1 MKAYACMLMVV
12 LGCSQTESLDE
23 GHVVAVNDLILEV
36 LPAPSVPSTLLVY
49 ECPDVLM
56 GCTAAAFKS
65 GGTCYPVTITPGA
78 CVNTKIPV
86 TPSSK
91 LTYSS
96 CTDSNCT
103 NCGQSVTLTTPIITF
118 ESTWYSGASWY
129 CRTQCTAPPTCQ

>member
-1 MKAYACMLMVV
+1 MKLTIASLFVV
-12 LGCSQTESLDE
+12 LGCSQTAELE
-23 GHVVAVNDLILEV
+23 EEHVVAVNDLILDV
-36 LPAPSVPSTLLVY
+36 LPAPSVPSTLVVY

-56 GCTAAAFKS
+56 GCSAAAFKS

-96 CTDSNCT
+96 CTD
-103 NCGQSVTLTTPIITF
+103 
-118 ESTWYSGASWY
+118 A
-129 CRTQCTAPPTCQ
+129 A